1 MKNYYLHFLSLL
13 SLITLSFSFSACSS
27 DSDSDDQPEI
37 VYDAY
42 AIWELIDNGDLTW
55 EAANAIVDNM
65 NDQLGGTEGMD
76 LAPYEYRELVNLM
89 ESEFKRNP
97 ADYKATF
104 ALAYY
109 FRNDESDLPDGWQ
122 KIRDRNIYT
131 LDHGSCKRKDDDFAW
146 IDDHDHDTYRIWVE
160 GNYETRQKLGKYY
173 ADTKK
178 IHYRR
183 ADVVTFGNGM
193 MQGIV
198 NRLNS
203 GEQLTDGYRLEIRI
217 YNDSQQRLEYEY
229 KVAYDTDTKQFYYNR
244 IDK

>member
-1 MKNYYLHFLSLL
+1 MKNYYLYLLSFL

-27 DSDSDDQPEI
+27 DSDDEPEI

-42 AIWELIDNGDLTW
+42 AIWELIDNGDLAW

-65 NDQLGGTEGMD
+65 NEQLGGANG
-76 LAPYEYRELVNLM
+76 LNVAPYEYSELADLM
-89 ESEFKRNP
+89 ESEFKQNP

-131 LDHGSCKRKDDDFAW
+131 LDHGSCTRKNDDFAW

-178 IHYRR
+178 IHYRH
-183 ADVVTFGNGM
+183 ADVVTFGDGM

-203 GEQLTDGYRLEIRI
+203 GEQLTDGHRLEIRI

-229 KVAYDTDTKQFYYNR
+229 KVAYNADTKQFYYNR

>member
-1 MKNYYLHFLSLL
+1 MKNYYLHLLSFL

-27 DSDSDDQPEI
+27 DSDDEPEI

-65 NDQLGGTEGMD
+65 NEQLGGANG
-76 LAPYEYRELVNLM
+76 LNVAPYEYSELAKLM
-89 ESEFKRNP
+89 ESEFKQNP

-131 LDHGSCKRKDDDFAW
+131 LDHGSCKRDDDDFAW

-203 GEQLTDGYRLEIRI
+203 GEQFTDGHRLEIRI

-229 KVAYDTDTKQFYYNR
+229 KVVYDADTKQFYYNR